1 MRIIAGERRGLKL
14 RTLKGLTYRPTLGRV
29 KESLFGILT
38 PALPGARVLD
48 LFAGS
53 GALGLEALSRGAQS
67 ALFVEATAAAARLIE
82 ANIAKA
88 RYEDRSIVYVGDY
101 RAVGKRVASGAEF
114 DLVLADPPYLQGY
127 PEQVLELIADRELLS
142 AKGYLSLELDKREIK
157 ATVPPA
163 LELIREKQFGG
174 TVIWI
179 LRRAE

>member
-1 MRIIAGERRGLKL
+1 MHIIAGERRGLKL
-14 RTLKGLTYRPTLGRV
+14 RTLKGLAYRPTLGRV

-38 PALPGARVLD
+38 PALAGARVLD

-53 GALGLEALSRGAQS
+53 GALGLEALSRGAAS
-67 ALFVEATAAAARLIE
+67 ALFVEESAAAARLIKVNV
-82 ANIAKA
+82 ATAH
-88 RYEDRSIVYVGDY
+88 YEERSTVYVGDY

-142 AKGYLSLELDKREIK
+142 AEGYLSLELDKHEVP
-157 ATVPPA
+157 ATLPAA
-163 LELIREKQFGG
+163 LELIRAKQFGG

-179 LRRAE
+179 LRRVK

>member
-1 MRIIAGERRGLKL
+1 MHIIAGERHGLKL
-14 RTLKGLTYRPTLGRV
+14 RTLKGLAYRPTLGRV

-53 GALGLEALSRGAQS
+53 GALGLEALSRGAES
-67 ALFVEATAAAARLIE
+67 ALFVEESAAAAKLIE

-88 RYEDRSIVYVGDY
+88 RYQDRSTLYVGDY

-142 AKGYLSLELDKREIK
+142 AEGYFSLELDKRESK
-157 ATVPPA
+157 TTVPSA
-163 LELIREKQFGG
+163 LELIREKQFGD